1 LRVLNEQVFI
11 KGHNEKGGERDFLTY
26 PTVPLANHPGSWYH
40 YDRKNMGAKNF
51 VNQFKNTRRQVRV
64 QMGKT
69 LKNSG
74 RAKKNPQAG
83 ERPHKKY
90 SGPKGKQG

>member
-1 LRVLNEQVFI
+1 
-11 KGHNEKGGERDFLTY
+11 
-26 PTVPLANHPGSWYH
+26 
-40 YDRKNMGAKNF
+40 MGAKNF

-74 RAKKNPQAG
+74 RGNKNPQAG
-83 ERPHKKY
+83 ERQLKKY
-90 SGPKGKQG
+90 SGPKGK